1 MNAKGGEISVQWGK
15 DLEGFLEETSPERV
29 LREGEGG
36 SHARVGM
43 YGEHNQPKC
52 WGASWLAEA
61 LNYEDW

>member
-1 MNAKGGEISVQWGK
+1 MQWGK